1 MGVIGDYSEFS
12 DQQRFQL
19 LDRVTSRRS
28 DEVVFDIIVHANV
41 PK

>member
-1 MGVIGDYSEFS
+1 MGVIGDDSEFF

-19 LDRVTSRRS
+19 HDRVTARRS
-28 DEVVFDIIVHANV
+28 DEVVFDIIVYANV